1 MADDFPD
8 LRDSSSFLDELE
20 EEENKPAA
28 PSPKG
33 NTQTQTESSTGF
45 LGMTPVQTFIISAL
59 FFFITSIVG
68 FFLMLLAGKMVI

>member
-28 PSPKG
+28 QSPKG
-33 NTQTQTESSTGF
+33 NTQTESSTGF